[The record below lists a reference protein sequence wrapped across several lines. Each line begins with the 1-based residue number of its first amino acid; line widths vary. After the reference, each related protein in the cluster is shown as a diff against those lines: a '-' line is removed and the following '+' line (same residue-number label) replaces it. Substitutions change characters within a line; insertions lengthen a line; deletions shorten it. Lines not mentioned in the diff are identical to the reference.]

1 MRLGW
6 DLDMVQNSHHDGCT
20 GQSQA
25 NEIDMST
32 LPLRAS
38 YVFERDSDLGGKQ
51 HEEAYVHAFARVLA
65 SVSALLG
72 YQVTVG
78 YKGRF
83 LSADDGIERMS
94 EFSRSVYWD
103 QEDAV
108 RLPLTGS
115 ELELLCNAD
124 PIAFALLSRGERF
137 P

>member
-1 MRLGW
+1 
-6 DLDMVQNSHHDGCT
+6 
-20 GQSQA
+20 
-25 NEIDMST
+25 MST
-32 LPLRAS
+32 LLLRAS

-51 HEEAYVHAFARVLA
+51 HEEAYLHAFARVLA